1 MKLVIAEKPSVANT
15 IATVLSADKKGV
27 NYFYNDYYIVSWC
40 VGHLIKLDDP
50 DSYGA
55 KFAEKPW
62 KFENLPIIP
71 EKWKFS
77 IAGSTKSQYY
87 VLKSL
92 MERDDVDEIICATD
106 AGREGECIF
115 RYVYNK
121 TGCQKP
127 VKRLWTSSLEEKAI
141 KKAFSEMKDDSEYD
155 NLYQAGLARNKA
167 DWLVGMNAT
176 RLFSVRYGLLL
187 NIGRVQTPTLT
198 MIVDRNN
205 KVKNFVKEPFY
216 KVDIDCG
223 DFKATSIDDFK
234 SEYEADKLAECVDK
248 SDFTVVDLTE
258 QQKSVAPPKLYDLT
272 ALQRDANSI
281 YGYTAQQTLDY
292 LQSLYEKKLATY
304 PRTDSNYITDDMES
318 TAKNLIESVYGV
330 YEKIP
335 QTPTDVT
342 KVINNAKVSDHHAL
356 LPTEQITSY
365 DLSSLPTAEYNILF
379 MLAVR
384 LCVATGDDYVYR
396 TFTCELKSNNSDKP
410 FVSKATYP
418 VNLGWKFIDISAKE
432 KDKNEVDKLCCGD
445 EVPDKIQRNSK
456 YCSVPASVSEHF
468 TSPPKQYTD
477 ATLLSA
483 METAGNTDYVEDSNV
498 EKKGL
503 GTSATRAGIIE
514 NLVKRQ
520 YIQRDGKKILPTEKG
535 IQLID
540 CVPDDV
546 KSPKMTAV
554 WETAL
559 QHIEKGASSADEF
572 MNQIE
577 DSVKYL
583 VDTYSE
589 VDNSKHF
596 TRWETVGICPKC
608 GQKVLTYPTDKIII
622 KGNRNIDIINKSYNN
637 KTSYLIKTKY
647 DNKDFKLPMVKL
659 SDKDR
664 DMLER
669 IVTGEFGGSYVGSC
683 LIAQSIKC
691 AIVYDGYTSV
701 SAVIKGMGYVG
712 STANRSQNAVNA
724 VKYIFDDN
732 NLAVRHR
739 LFYMCTKD
747 YYDSTPGN
755 FHSTQNF
762 ILQYENVLFFDR
774 W

>member
-1 MKLVIAEKPSVANT
+1 MSVLVIAEKPSVANT
-15 IATVLSADKKGV
+15 VATVLGANKKGV
-27 NYFYNDYYIVSWC
+27 NYLYNDRYIVSWC
-40 VGHLIKLDDP
+40 LGHLVKLDDP
-50 DSYGA
+50 VAYGDR
-55 KFAEKPW
+55 FAEKPW

-71 EKWKFS
+71 EKWRFS

-187 NIGRVQTPTLT
+187 NIGRVQTPTLS

-223 DFKATSIDDFK
+223 DFKATSVDDFK

-248 SDFTVVDLTE
+248 SDFTVVNVTE
-258 QQKSVAPPKLYDLT
+258 QKKSVSPPKLYDLT

-304 PRTDSNYITDDMES
+304 PRTDSNYITDDMEA

-384 LCVATGDDYVYR
+384 LCVATGENYEYYIDVIK
-396 TFTCELKSNNSDKP
+396 LKSDKSDMLFNNK
-410 FVSKATYP
+410 VSLLKFS
-418 VNLGWKFIDISAKE
+418 GWKQTDSCVRSKSKSELEEYFKPNNESRFTMLEMGKVLE
-432 KDKNEVDKLCCGD
+432 KV
-445 EVPDKIQRNSK
+445 S
-456 YCSVPASVSEHF
+456 ASVSEHF
-468 TSPPKQYTD
+468 TTSPKQYTD

-503 GTSATRAGIIE
+503 GTPATRAGIIE

-520 YIQRDGKKILPTEKG
+520 YIKREDKKILPTEKG

-559 QHIEKGASSADEF
+559 QHIEKGASSDDEF

-596 TRWETVGICPKC
+596 TRWECVGICPVC
-608 GQKVLTYPTDKIII
+608 GKKVLSYP
-622 KGNRNIDIINKSYNN
+622 KSYSCESKECNFN
-637 KTSYLIKTKY
+637 IWKNICGKSLSSAQAVKLLTKGKTDTLKGLKSKSGKSFDAAIKL
-647 DNKDFKLPMVKL
+647 NSDFK
-659 SDKDR
+659 
-664 DMLER
+664 
-669 IVTGEFGGSYVGSC
+669 TEFVFSSSSKSKKSYR
-683 LIAQSIKC
+683 K
-691 AIVYDGYTSV
+691 
-701 SAVIKGMGYVG
+701 
-712 STANRSQNAVNA
+712 
-724 VKYIFDDN
+724 
-732 NLAVRHR
+732 
-739 LFYMCTKD
+739 
-747 YYDSTPGN
+747 
-755 FHSTQNF
+755 
-762 ILQYENVLFFDR
+762 
-774 W
+774 

>member
-15 IATVLSADKKGV
+15 IATVLSADRKGV

-187 NIGRVQTPTLT
+187 NIGRVQTPTLA
-198 MIVDRNN
+198 MIVDRND
-205 KVKNFVKEPFY
+205 KVNNFVKESFY
-216 KVDIDCG
+216 RVDIDCG
-223 DFKATSIDDFK
+223 GFKATSEDVFESEYKASKLADCVNNTDFK
-234 SEYEADKLAECVDK
+234 
-248 SDFTVVDLTE
+248 VVNITE
-258 QQKSVAPPKLYDLT
+258 QKKSVSPPKLYDLT
-272 ALQRDANSI
+272 ALQRDANSV

-304 PRTDSNYITDDMES
+304 PRTDSNYITDDMDT
-318 TAKNLIESVYGV
+318 TAKKLIESIYSVYDT
-330 YEKIP
+330 IP
-335 QTPTDVT
+335 HTPTDVA

-384 LCVATGDDYVYR
+384 FCVATGENYEYYIDVVK
-396 TFTCELKSNNSDKP
+396 LKSDKSDMLFNNK
-410 FVSKATYP
+410 VSLLKFS
-418 VNLGWKFIDISAKE
+418 GWKQTDSCVRSKSKSELEEYFKPNNESRFTMLEMGKVFE
-432 KDKNEVDKLCCGD
+432 K
-445 EVPDKIQRNSK
+445 
-456 YCSVPASVSEHF
+456 VPASVSEHF
-468 TSPPKQYTD
+468 TTSPKQYTD

-503 GTSATRAGIIE
+503 GTPATRAGIIE

-520 YIQRDGKKILPTEKG
+520 YIQRDGRKILPTEKG

-608 GQKVLTYPTDKIII
+608 GQKVLSYP
-622 KGNRNIDIINKSYNN
+622 KSYSCEN
-637 KTSYLIKTKY
+637 KECDFVVWKNVRGKNLSVTQVVKLLTKGKTDTLKGLKSKLGESFDAAIKL
-647 DNKDFKLPMVKL
+647 NSDFK
-659 SDKDR
+659 
-664 DMLER
+664 
-669 IVTGEFGGSYVGSC
+669 TEFVFSSSSKSKKSYR
-683 LIAQSIKC
+683 K
-691 AIVYDGYTSV
+691 
-701 SAVIKGMGYVG
+701 
-712 STANRSQNAVNA
+712 
-724 VKYIFDDN
+724 
-732 NLAVRHR
+732 
-739 LFYMCTKD
+739 
-747 YYDSTPGN
+747 
-755 FHSTQNF
+755 
-762 ILQYENVLFFDR
+762 
-774 W
+774 

>member
-1 MKLVIAEKPSVANT
+1 MSVLVIAEKPSVANT
-15 IATVLSADKKGV
+15 VATVLGANKKGV
-27 NYFYNDYYIVSWC
+27 NYLYNDRYIVSWC
-40 VGHLIKLDDP
+40 LGHLVKLDDP
-50 DSYGA
+50 VAYGDR
-55 KFAEKPW
+55 FAEKPW

-77 IAGSTKSQYY
+77 VGGSTKSQYY

-92 MERDDVDEIICATD
+92 IERDDVNEIVCATD

-115 RYVYNK
+115 RYMYYK
-121 TGCQKP
+121 TGCTKP
-127 VKRLWTSSLEEKAI
+127 VKRLWVSSLEEKAI
-141 KKAFSEMKDDSEYD
+141 KKAFSELKDDSEYD
-155 NLYQAGLARNKA
+155 NLYRAGLARAKA

-187 NIGRVQTPTLT
+187 NIGRVQTPTLA

-223 DFKATSIDDFK
+223 DFKATSVDDFK

-318 TAKNLIESVYGV
+318 TAKNLIESVYRV

-384 LCVATGDDYVYR
+384 LCVATGENYEYYIDVIK
-396 TFTCELKSNNSDKP
+396 LKSDKSDMLFNNK
-410 FVSKATYP
+410 VSLLKFS
-418 VNLGWKFIDISAKE
+418 GWKQTDSCVRSKSKSELEEYFKPNNESRFTILEMGKVFE
-432 KDKNEVDKLCCGD
+432 K
-445 EVPDKIQRNSK
+445 
-456 YCSVPASVSEHF
+456 VPASVSEHF

-503 GTSATRAGIIE
+503 GTPATRAGIIE

-535 IQLID
+535 IQLIG

-559 QHIEKGASSADEF
+559 QHIEKGAASADEF

-596 TRWETVGICPKC
+596 TRWKTVGICPKC
-608 GQKVLTYPTDKIII
+608 GQKVLAYP
-622 KGNRNIDIINKSYNN
+622 KSYACEN
-637 KTSYLIKTKY
+637 KECDFVIWKNICGKSLSSAQAVKLLTKGKTDTLKGLKSKSGKSFDAAIKL
-647 DNKDFKLPMVKL
+647 NSDFK
-659 SDKDR
+659 
-664 DMLER
+664 
-669 IVTGEFGGSYVGSC
+669 TEFVFSSSSKSKKSYR
-683 LIAQSIKC
+683 K
-691 AIVYDGYTSV
+691 
-701 SAVIKGMGYVG
+701 
-712 STANRSQNAVNA
+712 
-724 VKYIFDDN
+724 
-732 NLAVRHR
+732 
-739 LFYMCTKD
+739 
-747 YYDSTPGN
+747 
-755 FHSTQNF
+755 
-762 ILQYENVLFFDR
+762 
-774 W
+774 

>member
-50 DSYGA
+50 DSYGT

-187 NIGRVQTPTLT
+187 NIGRVQTPTLA

-205 KVKNFVKEPFY
+205 KVNNFVKESFY
-216 KVDIDCG
+216 RVDIDCG
-223 DFKATSIDDFK
+223 GFKATSEDVFESEYKASKLADCVNNTDFK
-234 SEYEADKLAECVDK
+234 
-248 SDFTVVDLTE
+248 VVNITE
-258 QQKSVAPPKLYDLT
+258 QKKSVSPPKLYDLT
-272 ALQRDANSI
+272 ALQRDANRV

-304 PRTDSNYITDDMES
+304 PRTDSNYITDDMET
-318 TAKNLIESVYGV
+318 TAKNLIESIYSV

-335 QTPTDVT
+335 HTPTDIA

-384 LCVATGDDYVYR
+384 LCVATGENYEYYIDVIK
-396 TFTCELKSNNSDKP
+396 LKSDKSDMLFNNK
-410 FVSKATYP
+410 VSLLKFS
-418 VNLGWKFIDISAKE
+418 GWKQTDSC
-432 KDKNEVDKLCCGD
+432 V
-445 EVPDKIQRNSK
+445 RSNSK
-456 YCSVPASVSEHF
+456 SELEEYFKPNNESRFTMLEMGKVFEKVPTSVSEHF
-468 TSPPKQYTD
+468 TSSPKQYTD

-483 METAGNTDYVEDSNV
+483 METAGNTDVEDSNV

-503 GTSATRAGIIE
+503 GTPATRAGIIE

-520 YIQRDGKKILPTEKG
+520 YIKREDKKILPTDKG

-546 KSPKMTAV
+546 KSPKMTAE
-554 WETAL
+554 WETVL
-559 QHIEKGASSADEF
+559 QHIENGSVSSDDF
-572 MNQIE
+572 INQIE

-596 TRWETVGICPKC
+596 TRWECVGICPVC
-608 GQKVLTYPTDKIII
+608 GKKVLSYPKSYSCESKECNFNIWKNICGKSLTSAQAVKLLDKGKTNTI
-622 KGNRNIDIINKSYNN
+622 KGFKSKTGKTFDAAIKLNADHKTEFVFSNKKSFR
-637 KTSYLIKTKY
+637 K
-647 DNKDFKLPMVKL
+647 
-659 SDKDR
+659 
-664 DMLER
+664 
-669 IVTGEFGGSYVGSC
+669 
-683 LIAQSIKC
+683 
-691 AIVYDGYTSV
+691 
-701 SAVIKGMGYVG
+701 
-712 STANRSQNAVNA
+712 
-724 VKYIFDDN
+724 
-732 NLAVRHR
+732 
-739 LFYMCTKD
+739 
-747 YYDSTPGN
+747 
-755 FHSTQNF
+755 
-762 ILQYENVLFFDR
+762 
-774 W
+774 

>member
-1 MKLVIAEKPSVANT
+1 MSVLVIAEKPSVANT
-15 IATVLSADKKGV
+15 VATVLGANKKGV
-27 NYFYNDYYIVSWC
+27 NYLYNDRYIVSWC
-40 VGHLIKLDDP
+40 LGHLVKLDDP
-50 DSYGA
+50 VAYGDR
-55 KFAEKPW
+55 FAEKPW

-77 IAGSTKSQYY
+77 VGGSTKSQYY

-92 MERDDVDEIICATD
+92 IERDDVNEIVCATD

-115 RYVYNK
+115 RYMYYK
-121 TGCQKP
+121 TGCTKP
-127 VKRLWTSSLEEKAI
+127 VKRLWVSSLEEKAI
-141 KKAFSEMKDDSEYD
+141 KKAFSELKDDSEYD
-155 NLYQAGLARNKA
+155 NLYRAGLARAKA

-205 KVKNFVKEPFY
+205 KVENFVKEPFY

-223 DFKATSIDDFK
+223 DFKATSVDDFK

-384 LCVATGDDYVYR
+384 LCVATGENYEYCIDVI
-396 TFTCELKSNNSDKP
+396 KMKSDKSEMI
-410 FVSKATYP
+410 FTNKVSF
-418 VNLGWKFIDISAKE
+418 LEFGGWKKIDACVRSKSKSELEEYFNPNKAESQFVMVKKGQVLE
-432 KDKNEVDKLCCGD
+432 KV
-445 EVPDKIQRNSK
+445 S
-456 YCSVPASVSEHF
+456 ASVSEHF

-483 METAGNTDYVEDSNV
+483 METAGNTDYVEDSDV

-503 GTSATRAGIIE
+503 GTPATRAGIIE

-520 YIQRDGKKILPTEKG
+520 YIKREGKKILPTEKG

-559 QHIEKGASSADEF
+559 QHIEKGAASADEF

-583 VDTYSE
+583 VDTYSTI
-589 VDNSKHF
+589 DSSKHF
-596 TRWETVGICPKC
+596 TRWECVGICPVC
-608 GQKVLTYPTDKIII
+608 GKKVLSYPKSYSCESKECNFVIWKNICGKNLSSAQAVKLLAKGKTDTI
-622 KGNRNIDIINKSYNN
+622 KGFKSKSGKSFDAAIKLNSDFKTEFVFSSSSKSIKSYR
-637 KTSYLIKTKY
+637 K
-647 DNKDFKLPMVKL
+647 
-659 SDKDR
+659 
-664 DMLER
+664 
-669 IVTGEFGGSYVGSC
+669 
-683 LIAQSIKC
+683 
-691 AIVYDGYTSV
+691 
-701 SAVIKGMGYVG
+701 
-712 STANRSQNAVNA
+712 
-724 VKYIFDDN
+724 
-732 NLAVRHR
+732 
-739 LFYMCTKD
+739 
-747 YYDSTPGN
+747 
-755 FHSTQNF
+755 
-762 ILQYENVLFFDR
+762 
-774 W
+774 

>member
-71 EKWKFS
+71 ENWKFS

-187 NIGRVQTPTLT
+187 NIGRVQTPTLA

-205 KVKNFVKEPFY
+205 KVNNFVKESFY
-216 KVDIDCG
+216 RVDIDCG
-223 DFKATSIDDFK
+223 GFKATSEDVFESEYKASKLADCVNNTDFK
-234 SEYEADKLAECVDK
+234 
-248 SDFTVVDLTE
+248 VVNITE
-258 QQKSVAPPKLYDLT
+258 QKKSVSPPKLYDLT
-272 ALQRDANSI
+272 ALQRDANSV

-304 PRTDSNYITDDMES
+304 PRTDSNYITDDMAT
-318 TAKNLIESVYGV
+318 TAKNLIESIYSV

-335 QTPTDVT
+335 HTPTDIA

-384 LCVATGDDYVYR
+384 LCVATGENYEYYIDVIK
-396 TFTCELKSNNSDKP
+396 LKSDKSDMLFNNK
-410 FVSKATYP
+410 VSLLKFS
-418 VNLGWKFIDISAKE
+418 GWKQTDSCVRSKSKSELEEYFKPNNESRFTMLEMGKVLE
-432 KDKNEVDKLCCGD
+432 KV
-445 EVPDKIQRNSK
+445 S
-456 YCSVPASVSEHF
+456 ASVSEHF
-468 TSPPKQYTD
+468 TTSPKQYTD

-503 GTSATRAGIIE
+503 GTPATRAGIIE

-520 YIQRDGKKILPTEKG
+520 YIKREDKKILPTDKG

-546 KSPKMTAV
+546 KSPKMTAE

-559 QHIEKGASSADEF
+559 QHIENGSVSSDDF
-572 MNQIE
+572 INQIE

-596 TRWETVGICPKC
+596 TRWECVGICPVC
-608 GQKVLTYPTDKIII
+608 GKKVLSYP
-622 KGNRNIDIINKSYNN
+622 KSYSCESKECNFN
-637 KTSYLIKTKY
+637 IWKNICGKSLSSAQAVKLLTKGKTDTLKGLKSKSGKSFDAAIKL
-647 DNKDFKLPMVKL
+647 NSDFK
-659 SDKDR
+659 
-664 DMLER
+664 
-669 IVTGEFGGSYVGSC
+669 TEFVFSSSSKSKNSYR
-683 LIAQSIKC
+683 K
-691 AIVYDGYTSV
+691 
-701 SAVIKGMGYVG
+701 
-712 STANRSQNAVNA
+712 
-724 VKYIFDDN
+724 
-732 NLAVRHR
+732 
-739 LFYMCTKD
+739 
-747 YYDSTPGN
+747 
-755 FHSTQNF
+755 
-762 ILQYENVLFFDR
+762 
-774 W
+774 

>member
-1 MKLVIAEKPSVANT
+1 MSVLVIAEKPSVANT
-15 IATVLSADKKGV
+15 VATVLGANKKGV
-27 NYFYNDYYIVSWC
+27 NYLYNDRYIVSWC
-40 VGHLIKLDDP
+40 LGHLVQLDDP
-50 DSYGA
+50 VAYGDR
-55 KFAEKPW
+55 FAEKPW

-77 IAGSTKSQYY
+77 VAGSTKSQYY

-92 MERDDVDEIICATD
+92 IERDDVNEIVCATD

-115 RYVYNK
+115 RYMYYK
-121 TGCQKP
+121 TGCTKP
-127 VKRLWTSSLEEKAI
+127 VKRLWVSSLEEKAI
-141 KKAFSEMKDDSEYD
+141 KKAFSELKDDSEYD
-155 NLYQAGLARNKA
+155 NLYLAGLARAKA

-187 NIGRVQTPTLT
+187 NIGRVQTPTLA

-205 KVKNFVKEPFY
+205 KVENFVKEPFY
-216 KVDIDCG
+216 KVDIDCCG
-223 DFKATSIDDFK
+223 FKATSEDVFE
-234 SEYEADKLAECVDK
+234 SEYEASKLADCVNYT
-248 SDFTVVDLTE
+248 DFKVVNITE
-258 QQKSVAPPKLYDLT
+258 QKKSVSPPKLYDLT
-272 ALQRDANSI
+272 ALQRDANSV

-304 PRTDSNYITDDMES
+304 PRTDSNYITDDMET
-318 TAKNLIESVYGV
+318 TAKNLIERIYSV

-335 QTPTDVT
+335 HTPTDVA

-384 LCVATGDDYVYR
+384 LCVATGENYEYYIDVIK
-396 TFTCELKSNNSDKP
+396 LKSDKSDMLFNNK
-410 FVSKATYP
+410 VSLLKFS
-418 VNLGWKFIDISAKE
+418 GWKQTDSCVRSKSKSELEEYFKPNNESRFTMLEMGKVFE
-432 KDKNEVDKLCCGD
+432 K
-445 EVPDKIQRNSK
+445 
-456 YCSVPASVSEHF
+456 VPASVSEHF

-483 METAGNTDYVEDSNV
+483 METAGNTDYVEDSDV

-503 GTSATRAGIIE
+503 GTPATRAGIIE

-520 YIQRDGKKILPTEKG
+520 YIKREGKKILPTEKG

-559 QHIEKGASSADEF
+559 QHIEKGAASADEF

-596 TRWETVGICPKC
+596 TRWETVGICQKC
-608 GQKVLTYPTDKIII
+608 GQKVLAYP
-622 KGNRNIDIINKSYNN
+622 KSYACEN
-637 KTSYLIKTKY
+637 KECDFVIWKNICGKSLSSAQAVKLLTKGKTDTLKGLKSKSGKSFDAAIKL
-647 DNKDFKLPMVKL
+647 NSDFK
-659 SDKDR
+659 
-664 DMLER
+664 
-669 IVTGEFGGSYVGSC
+669 TEFVFSSSSSKSKKSYR
-683 LIAQSIKC
+683 K
-691 AIVYDGYTSV
+691 
-701 SAVIKGMGYVG
+701 
-712 STANRSQNAVNA
+712 
-724 VKYIFDDN
+724 
-732 NLAVRHR
+732 
-739 LFYMCTKD
+739 
-747 YYDSTPGN
+747 
-755 FHSTQNF
+755 
-762 ILQYENVLFFDR
+762 
-774 W
+774 

>member
-187 NIGRVQTPTLT
+187 NIGRVQTPTLA

-365 DLSSLPTAEYNILF
+365 DLSSLP
-379 MLAVR
+379 
-384 LCVATGDDYVYR
+384 
-396 TFTCELKSNNSDKP
+396 FTVTL
-410 FVSKATYP
+410 Y
-418 VNLGWKFIDISAKE
+418 FIRHFISATQLIYF
-432 KDKNEVDKLCCGD
+432 VF
-445 EVPDKIQRNSK
+445 IFFFSR
-456 YCSVPASVSEHF
+456 
-468 TSPPKQYTD
+468 
-477 ATLLSA
+477 
-483 METAGNTDYVEDSNV
+483 YVN
-498 EKKGL
+498 KF
-503 GTSATRAGIIE
+503 
-514 NLVKRQ
+514 
-520 YIQRDGKKILPTEKG
+520 PTE
-535 IQLID
+535 I
-540 CVPDDV
+540 
-546 KSPKMTAV
+546 
-554 WETAL
+554 
-559 QHIEKGASSADEF
+559 
-572 MNQIE
+572 N
-577 DSVKYL
+577 
-583 VDTYSE
+583 
-589 VDNSKHF
+589 
-596 TRWETVGICPKC
+596 GICC
-608 GQKVLTYPTDKIII
+608 F
-622 KGNRNIDIINKSYNN
+622 GNKWFI
-637 KTSYLIKTKY
+637 
-647 DNKDFKLPMVKL
+647 
-659 SDKDR
+659 
-664 DMLER
+664 
-669 IVTGEFGGSYVGSC
+669 
-683 LIAQSIKC
+683 
-691 AIVYDGYTSV
+691 
-701 SAVIKGMGYVG
+701 AVI
-712 STANRSQNAVNA
+712 R
-724 VKYIFDDN
+724 F
-732 NLAVRHR
+732 
-739 LFYMCTKD
+739 
-747 YYDSTPGN
+747 
-755 FHSTQNF
+755 
-762 ILQYENVLFFDR
+762 
-774 W
+774 

>member
-167 DWLVGMNAT
+167 DWLIGMNAT

-187 NIGRVQTPTLT
+187 NIGRVQTPTLA

-205 KVKNFVKEPFY
+205 KVNNFVKESFY
-216 KVDIDCG
+216 RVDIDCG
-223 DFKATSIDDFK
+223 GFKATSEDVFESEYKASKLADCVNNTDFK
-234 SEYEADKLAECVDK
+234 
-248 SDFTVVDLTE
+248 VVNITE
-258 QQKSVAPPKLYDLT
+258 QKKSVSPPKLYDLT
-272 ALQRDANSI
+272 ALQRDANSV

-304 PRTDSNYITDDMES
+304 PRTDSNYITDDMAT
-318 TAKNLIESVYGV
+318 TAKNLIESIYSV

-335 QTPTDVT
+335 HTPTDIA

-365 DLSSLPTAEYNILF
+365 DLSSFPTAEYNILF

-384 LCVATGDDYVYR
+384 LCVATGENYEYYIDVVK
-396 TFTCELKSNNSDKP
+396 FKSDKSDML
-410 FVSKATYP
+410 FNNKVSLLKFS
-418 VNLGWKFIDISAKE
+418 GWKQTDSCVRSKSKSELEEYFKPNNESRFTMLEMGKVFE
-432 KDKNEVDKLCCGD
+432 K
-445 EVPDKIQRNSK
+445 
-456 YCSVPASVSEHF
+456 VPASVSEHF
-468 TSPPKQYTD
+468 TTSPKQYTD

-503 GTSATRAGIIE
+503 GTPATRAGIIE

-520 YIQRDGKKILPTEKG
+520 YIKREDKKILPTDKG

-546 KSPKMTAV
+546 KSPKMTAE
-554 WETAL
+554 WETVL
-559 QHIEKGASSADEF
+559 QHIENGSVSSDDF
-572 MNQIE
+572 INQIE

-596 TRWETVGICPKC
+596 TRWECVGICPVC
-608 GQKVLTYPTDKIII
+608 GKKVLSYPKSYSCESKECNFVIWKNICGKNLSSAQVVKLLAKGKTDTI
-622 KGNRNIDIINKSYNN
+622 KGFKSKTGKTFDAAIKLNADHKTEFVFSSSKKSYR
-637 KTSYLIKTKY
+637 K
-647 DNKDFKLPMVKL
+647 
-659 SDKDR
+659 
-664 DMLER
+664 
-669 IVTGEFGGSYVGSC
+669 
-683 LIAQSIKC
+683 
-691 AIVYDGYTSV
+691 
-701 SAVIKGMGYVG
+701 
-712 STANRSQNAVNA
+712 
-724 VKYIFDDN
+724 
-732 NLAVRHR
+732 
-739 LFYMCTKD
+739 
-747 YYDSTPGN
+747 
-755 FHSTQNF
+755 
-762 ILQYENVLFFDR
+762 
-774 W
+774 

>member
-50 DSYGA
+50 DSYGT

-187 NIGRVQTPTLT
+187 NIGRVQTPTLA

-205 KVKNFVKEPFY
+205 KVNNFVKESFY
-216 KVDIDCG
+216 RVDIDCG
-223 DFKATSIDDFK
+223 GFKATSEDVFESEYKASKLADCVNNTDFK
-234 SEYEADKLAECVDK
+234 
-248 SDFTVVDLTE
+248 VVNITE
-258 QQKSVAPPKLYDLT
+258 QKKSVSPPKLYDLT
-272 ALQRDANSI
+272 ALQRDANRV

-304 PRTDSNYITDDMES
+304 PRTDSNYITDDMET
-318 TAKNLIESVYGV
+318 TAKNLIESIYSV

-335 QTPTDVT
+335 HTPTDIA

-384 LCVATGDDYVYR
+384 LCVATGENYEYYIDVIK
-396 TFTCELKSNNSDKP
+396 LKSDKSDMLFNNK
-410 FVSKATYP
+410 VSLLKFS
-418 VNLGWKFIDISAKE
+418 GWKQTDSCVRSKSKSELEEYFKPNNESRFTMLEMGKVFE
-432 KDKNEVDKLCCGD
+432 K
-445 EVPDKIQRNSK
+445 VPT
-456 YCSVPASVSEHF
+456 SVSEHF
-468 TSPPKQYTD
+468 TSSPKQYTD

-483 METAGNTDYVEDSNV
+483 METAGNTDVEDSNV

-503 GTSATRAGIIE
+503 GTPATRAGIIE

-520 YIQRDGKKILPTEKG
+520 YIKREDKKILPTDKG

-546 KSPKMTAV
+546 KSPKMTAE
-554 WETAL
+554 WETVL
-559 QHIEKGASSADEF
+559 QHIENGSVSSDDF
-572 MNQIE
+572 INQIE

-596 TRWETVGICPKC
+596 TRWECVGICPVC
-608 GQKVLTYPTDKIII
+608 GKKVLSYPKSYSCESKECNFNIWKNICGKSLTSAQAVKLLDKGKTNTI
-622 KGNRNIDIINKSYNN
+622 KGFKSKTGKTFDAAIKLNADHKTEFVFSNKKSFR
-637 KTSYLIKTKY
+637 K
-647 DNKDFKLPMVKL
+647 
-659 SDKDR
+659 
-664 DMLER
+664 
-669 IVTGEFGGSYVGSC
+669 
-683 LIAQSIKC
+683 
-691 AIVYDGYTSV
+691 
-701 SAVIKGMGYVG
+701 
-712 STANRSQNAVNA
+712 
-724 VKYIFDDN
+724 
-732 NLAVRHR
+732 
-739 LFYMCTKD
+739 
-747 YYDSTPGN
+747 
-755 FHSTQNF
+755 
-762 ILQYENVLFFDR
+762 
-774 W
+774 

>member
-1 MKLVIAEKPSVANT
+1 MSVLVIAEKPSVANT
-15 IATVLSADKKGV
+15 VATVLGANKKGV
-27 NYFYNDYYIVSWC
+27 NYLYNDRYIVSWC
-40 VGHLIKLDDP
+40 LGHLVKLDDP
-50 DSYGA
+50 VAYGDR
-55 KFAEKPW
+55 FAEKPW

-71 EKWKFS
+71 QKWKFS

-187 NIGRVQTPTLT
+187 NIGRVQTPTLA

-223 DFKATSIDDFK
+223 DFKATSVDDFK

-384 LCVATGDDYVYR
+384 LCVATGENYEYCIDVI
-396 TFTCELKSNNSDKP
+396 KMKSDKSEMI
-410 FVSKATYP
+410 FTNKVSF
-418 VNLGWKFIDISAKE
+418 LEFCGWKEIDACVRSKS
-432 KDKNEVDKLCCGD
+432 KLELEEYFNPNKAESQFVTVKKGQ
-445 EVPDKIQRNSK
+445 VLKK
-456 YCSVPASVSEHF
+456 VPASVSEHF

-503 GTSATRAGIIE
+503 GTPATRAGIIE

-559 QHIEKGASSADEF
+559 QHIEKGAASADEF

-608 GQKVLTYPTDKIII
+608 GQKVLSYP
-622 KGNRNIDIINKSYNN
+622 KSYSCEN
-637 KTSYLIKTKY
+637 KECDFVVWKNVRGKNLSVTQVVKLLTKGKTDTLKGLKSKLGESFDAAIKL
-647 DNKDFKLPMVKL
+647 NSDFK
-659 SDKDR
+659 
-664 DMLER
+664 
-669 IVTGEFGGSYVGSC
+669 TEFVFSNSSKSKKSYR
-683 LIAQSIKC
+683 K
-691 AIVYDGYTSV
+691 
-701 SAVIKGMGYVG
+701 
-712 STANRSQNAVNA
+712 
-724 VKYIFDDN
+724 
-732 NLAVRHR
+732 
-739 LFYMCTKD
+739 
-747 YYDSTPGN
+747 
-755 FHSTQNF
+755 
-762 ILQYENVLFFDR
+762 
-774 W
+774 

>member
-1 MKLVIAEKPSVANT
+1 MSVLVIAEKPSVANT
-15 IATVLSADKKGV
+15 VATVLGANKKGV
-27 NYFYNDYYIVSWC
+27 NYLYNDRYIVSWC
-40 VGHLIKLDDP
+40 LGHLVKLDDP
-50 DSYGA
+50 VAYGDR
-55 KFAEKPW
+55 FAEKPW

-71 EKWKFS
+71 EKWRFS

-187 NIGRVQTPTLT
+187 NIGRVQTPTLA

-205 KVKNFVKEPFY
+205 KVNNFVKESFY
-216 KVDIDCG
+216 RVDIDCG
-223 DFKATSIDDFK
+223 GFKATSEDVFESEYKASKLADCVNNTDFK
-234 SEYEADKLAECVDK
+234 
-248 SDFTVVDLTE
+248 VVNIPE
-258 QQKSVAPPKLYDLT
+258 QKKSVSPPKLYDLT
-272 ALQRDANSI
+272 ALQRDANSV

-304 PRTDSNYITDDMES
+304 PRTDSNYITDDMAT
-318 TAKNLIESVYGV
+318 TAKNLIESIYSV

-335 QTPTDVT
+335 HTPTDIA

-384 LCVATGDDYVYR
+384 LCVATGENYEYYIDVIK
-396 TFTCELKSNNSDKP
+396 LKSDKSDMLFNNK
-410 FVSKATYP
+410 VSLLKFS
-418 VNLGWKFIDISAKE
+418 GWKQTDSCVRSKSKSELEEYFKPNNESRFTMLEMGKVLE
-432 KDKNEVDKLCCGD
+432 KV
-445 EVPDKIQRNSK
+445 S
-456 YCSVPASVSEHF
+456 ASVSEHF

-503 GTSATRAGIIE
+503 GTPATRAGIIE

-520 YIQRDGKKILPTEKG
+520 YIQRDGRKILPTEKG

-559 QHIEKGASSADEF
+559 QHIEKGAASADEF

-608 GQKVLTYPTDKIII
+608 GQKVLAYP
-622 KGNRNIDIINKSYNN
+622 KSYACEN
-637 KTSYLIKTKY
+637 KECDFVIWKNICGKSLSSAQAVKLLTKGKTDTLKGLKSKSGKSFDAAIKL
-647 DNKDFKLPMVKL
+647 NSDFK
-659 SDKDR
+659 
-664 DMLER
+664 
-669 IVTGEFGGSYVGSC
+669 TEFVFSSSSKSQKSYR
-683 LIAQSIKC
+683 K
-691 AIVYDGYTSV
+691 
-701 SAVIKGMGYVG
+701 
-712 STANRSQNAVNA
+712 
-724 VKYIFDDN
+724 
-732 NLAVRHR
+732 
-739 LFYMCTKD
+739 
-747 YYDSTPGN
+747 
-755 FHSTQNF
+755 
-762 ILQYENVLFFDR
+762 
-774 W
+774 

>member
-1 MKLVIAEKPSVANT
+1 MSVLVIAEKPSVANT
-15 IATVLSADKKGV
+15 VATVLGANKKGV
-27 NYFYNDYYIVSWC
+27 NYLYNDRYIVSWC
-40 VGHLIKLDDP
+40 LGHLVKLDDP
-50 DSYGA
+50 VAYGDR
-55 KFAEKPW
+55 FAEKPW

-77 IAGSTKSQYY
+77 VGGSTKSQYY

-92 MERDDVDEIICATD
+92 IERDDVNEIVCATD

-115 RYVYNK
+115 RYMYYK
-121 TGCQKP
+121 TGCTKP
-127 VKRLWTSSLEEKAI
+127 VKRLWVSSLEEKAI
-141 KKAFSEMKDDSEYD
+141 KKAFFELKDDSEYD
-155 NLYQAGLARNKA
+155 NLYRAGLARAKA

-187 NIGRVQTPTLT
+187 NIGRVQTPTLA

-223 DFKATSIDDFK
+223 DFKATSVDDFK

-318 TAKNLIESVYGV
+318 TAKNLIESVYRV

-384 LCVATGDDYVYR
+384 LCVATGENYEYYIDVIK
-396 TFTCELKSNNSDKP
+396 LKSDKSDMLFNNK
-410 FVSKATYP
+410 VSLLKFS
-418 VNLGWKFIDISAKE
+418 GWKQTDSCVRSKSKSELEEYFKPNNESRFTILEMGKVFE
-432 KDKNEVDKLCCGD
+432 K
-445 EVPDKIQRNSK
+445 
-456 YCSVPASVSEHF
+456 VPASVSEHF

-503 GTSATRAGIIE
+503 GTPATRAGIIE

-535 IQLID
+535 IQLIG

-559 QHIEKGASSADEF
+559 QHIEKGAASADEF

-596 TRWETVGICPKC
+596 TRWKTVGICPKC
-608 GQKVLTYPTDKIII
+608 GQKVFAYP
-622 KGNRNIDIINKSYNN
+622 KSYACEN
-637 KTSYLIKTKY
+637 KECDFVIWKNICGKSLSSAQAVKLLTKGKTDTPKGLKSKSGKSFDAAIKL
-647 DNKDFKLPMVKL
+647 NSDFK
-659 SDKDR
+659 
-664 DMLER
+664 
-669 IVTGEFGGSYVGSC
+669 TEFVFSSSSKSKKSYR
-683 LIAQSIKC
+683 K
-691 AIVYDGYTSV
+691 
-701 SAVIKGMGYVG
+701 
-712 STANRSQNAVNA
+712 
-724 VKYIFDDN
+724 
-732 NLAVRHR
+732 
-739 LFYMCTKD
+739 
-747 YYDSTPGN
+747 
-755 FHSTQNF
+755 
-762 ILQYENVLFFDR
+762 
-774 W
+774 

>member
-1 MKLVIAEKPSVANT
+1 MSVLVIAEKPSVANT
-15 IATVLSADKKGV
+15 VATVLGANKKGV
-27 NYFYNDYYIVSWC
+27 NYLYNDRYIVSWC
-40 VGHLIKLDDP
+40 LGHLVKLDDP
-50 DSYGA
+50 VAYGDR
-55 KFAEKPW
+55 FAEKPW

-77 IAGSTKSQYY
+77 VGGSTKSQYY

-92 MERDDVDEIICATD
+92 IERDDVNEIVCATD

-115 RYVYNK
+115 RYMYYK
-121 TGCQKP
+121 TGCTKP
-127 VKRLWTSSLEEKAI
+127 VKRLWVSSLEEKAI
-141 KKAFSEMKDDSEYD
+141 KKAFSELKDDSEYD
-155 NLYQAGLARNKA
+155 NLYRAGLARAKA

-187 NIGRVQTPTLT
+187 NIGRVQTPTLA

-223 DFKATSIDDFK
+223 DFKATSVDDFK

-318 TAKNLIESVYGV
+318 TAKNLIESVYRV

-384 LCVATGDDYVYR
+384 LCVATGENYEYYIDVIK
-396 TFTCELKSNNSDKP
+396 LKSDKSDMLFNNK
-410 FVSKATYP
+410 VSLLKFS
-418 VNLGWKFIDISAKE
+418 GWKQTDSCVRSKSKSELEEYFKPNNESRFTMLEMGKVFE
-432 KDKNEVDKLCCGD
+432 K
-445 EVPDKIQRNSK
+445 
-456 YCSVPASVSEHF
+456 VPASVSEHF

-503 GTSATRAGIIE
+503 GTPATRAGIIE

-535 IQLID
+535 IQLIG

-559 QHIEKGASSADEF
+559 QHIEKGAASADEF

-596 TRWETVGICPKC
+596 TRWKTVGICPKC
-608 GQKVLTYPTDKIII
+608 GQKVLAYP
-622 KGNRNIDIINKSYNN
+622 KSYACEN
-637 KTSYLIKTKY
+637 KECDFVIWKNIRGKSLSSAQAVKLLTKGKTDTLKGLKSKSGKSFDAAIKL
-647 DNKDFKLPMVKL
+647 NSDFK
-659 SDKDR
+659 
-664 DMLER
+664 
-669 IVTGEFGGSYVGSC
+669 TEFVFSSSSKSKKSYR
-683 LIAQSIKC
+683 K
-691 AIVYDGYTSV
+691 
-701 SAVIKGMGYVG
+701 
-712 STANRSQNAVNA
+712 
-724 VKYIFDDN
+724 
-732 NLAVRHR
+732 
-739 LFYMCTKD
+739 
-747 YYDSTPGN
+747 
-755 FHSTQNF
+755 
-762 ILQYENVLFFDR
+762 
-774 W
+774 

>member
-15 IATVLSADKKGV
+15 IATVLSADKRGV

-187 NIGRVQTPTLT
+187 NIGRVQTPTLA

-205 KVKNFVKEPFY
+205 KVNNFVKESFY
-216 KVDIDCG
+216 RVDIDCG
-223 DFKATSIDDFK
+223 GFKATSEDVFESEYKASKLADCVNNTDFK
-234 SEYEADKLAECVDK
+234 
-248 SDFTVVDLTE
+248 VVNITE
-258 QQKSVAPPKLYDLT
+258 QKKSVSPPKLYDLT
-272 ALQRDANSI
+272 ALQRDANSV

-304 PRTDSNYITDDMES
+304 PRTDSNYITDDMET
-318 TAKNLIESVYGV
+318 TAKNLIESIYSV

-335 QTPTDVT
+335 HTPTDIA

-384 LCVATGDDYVYR
+384 LCVATGENYEYYIDVVK
-396 TFTCELKSNNSDKP
+396 LKSDKSDMLFNNK
-410 FVSKATYP
+410 VSLLKFS
-418 VNLGWKFIDISAKE
+418 GWKQTDSCVRSKSKSELEEYFKPNNESRFTMLEMGKVFE
-432 KDKNEVDKLCCGD
+432 K
-445 EVPDKIQRNSK
+445 
-456 YCSVPASVSEHF
+456 VPASVSEHF
-468 TSPPKQYTD
+468 TTSPKQYTD

-483 METAGNTDYVEDSNV
+483 METAGNTDVEDSNV

-503 GTSATRAGIIE
+503 GTPATRAGIIE

-520 YIQRDGKKILPTEKG
+520 YIKREDKKILPTDKG

-546 KSPKMTAV
+546 KSPKMTAE
-554 WETAL
+554 WETVL
-559 QHIEKGASSADEF
+559 QHIENGSVSSDDF
-572 MNQIE
+572 INQIE

-596 TRWETVGICPKC
+596 TRWECVGICPVC
-608 GQKVLTYPTDKIII
+608 GKKVLSYPKSYSCESKECNFNIWKNICGKSLTSAQAVKLLDKGKTNTI
-622 KGNRNIDIINKSYNN
+622 KGFKSKTGKTFDAAIKLNADHKTEFVFSNKKSFR
-637 KTSYLIKTKY
+637 K
-647 DNKDFKLPMVKL
+647 
-659 SDKDR
+659 
-664 DMLER
+664 
-669 IVTGEFGGSYVGSC
+669 
-683 LIAQSIKC
+683 
-691 AIVYDGYTSV
+691 
-701 SAVIKGMGYVG
+701 
-712 STANRSQNAVNA
+712 
-724 VKYIFDDN
+724 
-732 NLAVRHR
+732 
-739 LFYMCTKD
+739 
-747 YYDSTPGN
+747 
-755 FHSTQNF
+755 
-762 ILQYENVLFFDR
+762 
-774 W
+774 

>member
-1 MKLVIAEKPSVANT
+1 MSVLVIAEKPSVANT
-15 IATVLSADKKGV
+15 VATVLGANKKGV
-27 NYFYNDYYIVSWC
+27 NYLYNDRYIVSWC
-40 VGHLIKLDDP
+40 LGHLVKLDDP
-50 DSYGA
+50 VAYGDR
-55 KFAEKPW
+55 FAEKPW

-71 EKWKFS
+71 EKWRFS

-187 NIGRVQTPTLT
+187 NIGRVQTPTLS

-223 DFKATSIDDFK
+223 DFKATSVDDFK

-248 SDFTVVDLTE
+248 SDFTVVNVTE
-258 QQKSVAPPKLYDLT
+258 QKKSVSPPKLYDLT

-304 PRTDSNYITDDMES
+304 PRTDSNYITDDMEA

-384 LCVATGDDYVYR
+384 LCVATGENYEYYIDVIK
-396 TFTCELKSNNSDKP
+396 LKSDKSDMLFNNK
-410 FVSKATYP
+410 VSLLKFS
-418 VNLGWKFIDISAKE
+418 GWKQTDSCVRSKSKSELEEYFKPNNESRFTMLEMGKVLE
-432 KDKNEVDKLCCGD
+432 KV
-445 EVPDKIQRNSK
+445 S
-456 YCSVPASVSEHF
+456 ASVSEHF
-468 TSPPKQYTD
+468 TTSPKQYTD

-503 GTSATRAGIIE
+503 GTPATRAGIIE

-608 GQKVLTYPTDKIII
+608 GQKVLSYP
-622 KGNRNIDIINKSYNN
+622 KSYSCEN
-637 KTSYLIKTKY
+637 KECDFVVWKNVRGKNLSVTQVVKLLTKGKTDTLKGLKSKLGESFDAAIKL
-647 DNKDFKLPMVKL
+647 NSDFK
-659 SDKDR
+659 
-664 DMLER
+664 
-669 IVTGEFGGSYVGSC
+669 TEFVFSSSSKSKKSYR
-683 LIAQSIKC
+683 K
-691 AIVYDGYTSV
+691 
-701 SAVIKGMGYVG
+701 
-712 STANRSQNAVNA
+712 
-724 VKYIFDDN
+724 
-732 NLAVRHR
+732 
-739 LFYMCTKD
+739 
-747 YYDSTPGN
+747 
-755 FHSTQNF
+755 
-762 ILQYENVLFFDR
+762 
-774 W
+774 

>member
-1 MKLVIAEKPSVANT
+1 MSVLVIAEKPSVANT
-15 IATVLSADKKGV
+15 VATVLGANKKGV
-27 NYFYNDYYIVSWC
+27 NYLYNDRYIVSWC
-40 VGHLIKLDDP
+40 LGHLVKLDDP
-50 DSYGA
+50 VAYGDR
-55 KFAEKPW
+55 FAEKPW

-71 EKWKFS
+71 ENWKFS
-77 IAGSTKSQYY
+77 VGGSTKSQYY

-92 MERDDVDEIICATD
+92 IERDDVNEIVCATD

-115 RYVYNK
+115 RYMYYK
-121 TGCQKP
+121 TGCTKP
-127 VKRLWTSSLEEKAI
+127 VKRLWVSSLEEKAI
-141 KKAFSEMKDDSEYD
+141 KKAFSELKDDSEYD
-155 NLYQAGLARNKA
+155 NLYRAGLARAQA

-187 NIGRVQTPTLT
+187 NIGRVQTPTLA

-223 DFKATSIDDFK
+223 DFKATSVDDFK

-292 LQSLYEKKLATY
+292 LQSLYEKRLATY
-304 PRTDSNYITDDMES
+304 PRTDSNYITDDMAD
-318 TAKNLIESVYGV
+318 TAKSLIESVYGV

-384 LCVATGDDYVYR
+384 LCVATGENYEYCIDVI
-396 TFTCELKSNNSDKP
+396 KMKSDKSEMI
-410 FVSKATYP
+410 FTNKVSF
-418 VNLGWKFIDISAKE
+418 LEFCGWKEIDACVRSKS
-432 KDKNEVDKLCCGD
+432 KLELEEYFNPNKAESQFVTVKKGQ
-445 EVPDKIQRNSK
+445 VLKK
-456 YCSVPASVSEHF
+456 VPASVSEHF

-503 GTSATRAGIIE
+503 GTPATRAGIIE

-559 QHIEKGASSADEF
+559 QHIEKGAASADEF

-608 GQKVLTYPTDKIII
+608 GQKVLSYP
-622 KGNRNIDIINKSYNN
+622 KSYSCEN
-637 KTSYLIKTKY
+637 KECDFVVWKNVRGKNLSVTQVVKLLTKGKTDTLKGLKSKLGESFDAAIKL
-647 DNKDFKLPMVKL
+647 NSDFK
-659 SDKDR
+659 
-664 DMLER
+664 
-669 IVTGEFGGSYVGSC
+669 TEFVFSNSSKSKKSYR
-683 LIAQSIKC
+683 K
-691 AIVYDGYTSV
+691 
-701 SAVIKGMGYVG
+701 
-712 STANRSQNAVNA
+712 
-724 VKYIFDDN
+724 
-732 NLAVRHR
+732 
-739 LFYMCTKD
+739 
-747 YYDSTPGN
+747 
-755 FHSTQNF
+755 
-762 ILQYENVLFFDR
+762 
-774 W
+774 

>member
-1 MKLVIAEKPSVANT
+1 MSVLVIAEKPSVANT

-608 GQKVLTYPTDKIII
+608 GQKVLSYP
-622 KGNRNIDIINKSYNN
+622 KSYSCEN
-637 KTSYLIKTKY
+637 KECDFVVWKNVRGKNLSVTQVVKLLTKGKTDTLKDLKSKLGESFDAAIKL
-647 DNKDFKLPMVKL
+647 NSDFK
-659 SDKDR
+659 
-664 DMLER
+664 
-669 IVTGEFGGSYVGSC
+669 TEFVFSSSSKSKKSYR
-683 LIAQSIKC
+683 K
-691 AIVYDGYTSV
+691 
-701 SAVIKGMGYVG
+701 
-712 STANRSQNAVNA
+712 
-724 VKYIFDDN
+724 
-732 NLAVRHR
+732 
-739 LFYMCTKD
+739 
-747 YYDSTPGN
+747 
-755 FHSTQNF
+755 
-762 ILQYENVLFFDR
+762 
-774 W
+774 

>member
-1 MKLVIAEKPSVANT
+1 MILVVAEKPSVAAT
-15 IATVLSADKKGV
+15 IATVLGATQKGV
-27 NYFYNDYYIVSWC
+27 NYIYNDKYIVSWC
-40 VGHLIKLDDP
+40 LGHLVALDDP
-50 DSYGA
+50 DMYD
-55 KFAEKPW
+55 KKYAEW

-71 EKWKFS
+71 NKWSFTINKT
-77 IAGSTKSQYY
+77 TKSQFY
-87 VLKSL
+87 VLKNL
-92 MERDDVDEIICATD
+92 FLKNDVTEIVCATD

-115 RYVYNK
+115 RYVYNMV
-121 TGCQKP
+121 GCKKP
-127 VKRLWTSSLEEKAI
+127 VKRLWTSSLESSAI
-141 KKAFSEMKDDSEYD
+141 KKAFAELKDDAEYD
-155 NLYQAGLARNKA
+155 TLYQAGFARAKA
-167 DWLVGMNAT
+167 DWLVGINAT
-176 RLFSVRYGLLL
+176 RLFSIRYGITL
-187 NIGRVQTPTLT
+187 NVGRVQTPTLG
-198 MIVDRNN
+198 MIVNRNN

-216 KVDIDCG
+216 KVDIDCE
-223 DFKATSIDDFK
+223 DFKAVSVEEFK
-234 SEYEADKLAECVDK
+234 SEYEADKLAKCVDK
-248 SDFTVVDLTE
+248 SDFTVVDVTE

-292 LQSLYEKKLATY
+292 LQSLYEKRLATY
-304 PRTDSNYITDDMES
+304 PRTDSNYITDDMAD
-318 TAKNLIESVYGV
+318 TAKSLIESVYGV

-384 LCVATGDDYVYR
+384 LCVATGENYEYCIDVI
-396 TFTCELKSNNSDKP
+396 KMKSDKSEMI
-410 FVSKATYP
+410 FTNKVSF
-418 VNLGWKFIDISAKE
+418 LEFCGWKEIDAC
-432 KDKNEVDKLCCGD
+432 V
-445 EVPDKIQRNSK
+445 RSK
-456 YCSVPASVSEHF
+456 SKSELEEYFNPNKAESQFVTVKKGHVLKKVPASVSEHF

-503 GTSATRAGIIE
+503 GTPATRAGIIE

-559 QHIEKGASSADEF
+559 QHIEKGAASADEF

-608 GQKVLTYPTDKIII
+608 GQKVLSYP
-622 KGNRNIDIINKSYNN
+622 KSYSCEN
-637 KTSYLIKTKY
+637 KECDFVVWKNVRGKNLSVTQVVKLLTKGKTDTLKGLKSKLGESFDAAIKL
-647 DNKDFKLPMVKL
+647 NSDFK
-659 SDKDR
+659 
-664 DMLER
+664 
-669 IVTGEFGGSYVGSC
+669 TEFVFSNSSKSKKSYR
-683 LIAQSIKC
+683 K
-691 AIVYDGYTSV
+691 
-701 SAVIKGMGYVG
+701 
-712 STANRSQNAVNA
+712 
-724 VKYIFDDN
+724 
-732 NLAVRHR
+732 
-739 LFYMCTKD
+739 
-747 YYDSTPGN
+747 
-755 FHSTQNF
+755 
-762 ILQYENVLFFDR
+762 
-774 W
+774 

>member
-187 NIGRVQTPTLT
+187 NIGRVQTPTLS

-205 KVKNFVKEPFY
+205 KVENFVKEPFY

-223 DFKATSIDDFK
+223 DFKATSVDDFK

-304 PRTDSNYITDDMES
+304 PRTDSNYITDDMEA

-410 FVSKATYP
+410 FVSKATFP

-498 EKKGL
+498 EKK
-503 GTSATRAGIIE
+503 
-514 NLVKRQ
+514 
-520 YIQRDGKKILPTEKG
+520 
-535 IQLID
+535 
-540 CVPDDV
+540 
-546 KSPKMTAV
+546 
-554 WETAL
+554 
-559 QHIEKGASSADEF
+559 
-572 MNQIE
+572 
-577 DSVKYL
+577 DSVLLQPVQALSKTL
-583 VDTYSE
+583 LSDNTYS
-589 VDNSKHF
+589 VTAGKF
-596 TRWETVGICPKC
+596 CRPK
-608 GQKVLTYPTDKIII
+608 KAF
-622 KGNRNIDIINKSYNN
+622 S
-637 KTSYLIKTKY
+637 S
-647 DNKDFKLPMVKL
+647 
-659 SDKDR
+659 
-664 DMLER
+664 
-669 IVTGEFGGSYVGSC
+669 
-683 LIAQSIKC
+683 
-691 AIVYDGYTSV
+691 
-701 SAVIKGMGYVG
+701 
-712 STANRSQNAVNA
+712 
-724 VKYIFDDN
+724 
-732 NLAVRHR
+732 
-739 LFYMCTKD
+739 
-747 YYDSTPGN
+747 
-755 FHSTQNF
+755 
-762 ILQYENVLFFDR
+762 
-774 W
+774 

>member
-1 MKLVIAEKPSVANT
+1 MSVLVIAEKPSVANT
-15 IATVLSADKKGV
+15 VATVLGANKKGV
-27 NYFYNDYYIVSWC
+27 NYLYNDRYIVSWC
-40 VGHLIKLDDP
+40 LGHLVKLDDP
-50 DSYGA
+50 VAYGDR
-55 KFAEKPW
+55 FAEKPW

-71 EKWKFS
+71 QKWKFS

-187 NIGRVQTPTLT
+187 NIGRVQTPTLA

-223 DFKATSIDDFK
+223 DFKATSVDDFK

-384 LCVATGDDYVYR
+384 LCVATGENYEYYIDVIK
-396 TFTCELKSNNSDKP
+396 LKSDKSDMLFNNK
-410 FVSKATYP
+410 VSLLKFS
-418 VNLGWKFIDISAKE
+418 GWKQTDSCVRSKSKSELEEYFKPNNESRFTMLEMGKVLE
-432 KDKNEVDKLCCGD
+432 KV
-445 EVPDKIQRNSK
+445 S
-456 YCSVPASVSEHF
+456 ASVSEHF
-468 TSPPKQYTD
+468 TTSPKQYTD

-559 QHIEKGASSADEF
+559 QHIEKGASSDDEF

-596 TRWETVGICPKC
+596 TRWECVGICPVC
-608 GQKVLTYPTDKIII
+608 GQKVLAYP
-622 KGNRNIDIINKSYNN
+622 KSYACEN
-637 KTSYLIKTKY
+637 KECDFVIWKNICGKSLSSAQAVKLLTKGKTDTLKGLKSKSGKSFDAAIKL
-647 DNKDFKLPMVKL
+647 NSDFK
-659 SDKDR
+659 
-664 DMLER
+664 
-669 IVTGEFGGSYVGSC
+669 TEFVFSSSSKSKKSYR
-683 LIAQSIKC
+683 K
-691 AIVYDGYTSV
+691 
-701 SAVIKGMGYVG
+701 
-712 STANRSQNAVNA
+712 
-724 VKYIFDDN
+724 
-732 NLAVRHR
+732 
-739 LFYMCTKD
+739 
-747 YYDSTPGN
+747 
-755 FHSTQNF
+755 
-762 ILQYENVLFFDR
+762 
-774 W
+774 

>member
-1 MKLVIAEKPSVANT
+1 MILVVAEKPSVAAT
-15 IATVLSADKKGV
+15 IATVLGATQKGV
-27 NYFYNDYYIVSWC
+27 NYIYNDKYIVSWC
-40 VGHLIKLDDP
+40 LGHLVALDDP
-50 DSYGA
+50 DMYD
-55 KFAEKPW
+55 KKYAEW

-71 EKWKFS
+71 NKWSFTINKT
-77 IAGSTKSQYY
+77 TKSQFY
-87 VLKSL
+87 VLKNL
-92 MERDDVDEIICATD
+92 FLKNDVTEIVCATD

-115 RYVYNK
+115 RYVYNMV
-121 TGCQKP
+121 GCKKP
-127 VKRLWTSSLEEKAI
+127 VKRLWTSSLESSAI
-141 KKAFSEMKDDSEYD
+141 KKAFAELKDDAEYD
-155 NLYQAGLARNKA
+155 TLYQAGFARAKA
-167 DWLVGMNAT
+167 DWLVGINAT
-176 RLFSVRYGLLL
+176 RLFSIRYGITL
-187 NIGRVQTPTLT
+187 NVGRVQTPTLA

-216 KVDIDCG
+216 KVDIDCE
-223 DFKATSIDDFK
+223 DFKAVSVEEFK
-234 SEYEADKLAECVDK
+234 SEYEADKLAKCVDK
-248 SDFTVVDLTE
+248 SDFTVVDVTE

-292 LQSLYEKKLATY
+292 LQSLYEKRLATY
-304 PRTDSNYITDDMES
+304 PRTDSNYITDDMAD
-318 TAKNLIESVYGV
+318 TAKSLIESVYGV

-384 LCVATGDDYVYR
+384 LCVATGEDYIYR
-396 TFTCELKSNNSDKP
+396 TITAELKSNNSDKL
-410 FVSKATYP
+410 FVSKSTYP
-418 VNLGWKFIDISAKE
+418 VNVGWKFIDVSIRA
-432 KDKNEVDKLCCGD
+432 KDKGEEDKACYED
-445 EVPDKIQRNSK
+445 ENSDNIYRNDI
-456 YCSVPASVSEHF
+456 YYSVPATVSEHF

-503 GTSATRAGIIE
+503 GTPATRAGIIE

-559 QHIEKGASSADEF
+559 QHIEKGAASADEF

-608 GQKVLTYPTDKIII
+608 GQKVLSYP
-622 KGNRNIDIINKSYNN
+622 KSYSCEN
-637 KTSYLIKTKY
+637 KECDFNIWKSICGKSISSAQAIKLLTKGKT
-647 DNKDFKLPMVKL
+647 DTLKGLKSKSGKSFDAAIKLNSDFK
-659 SDKDR
+659 
-664 DMLER
+664 
-669 IVTGEFGGSYVGSC
+669 TEFVFLNTKKSYR
-683 LIAQSIKC
+683 K
-691 AIVYDGYTSV
+691 
-701 SAVIKGMGYVG
+701 
-712 STANRSQNAVNA
+712 
-724 VKYIFDDN
+724 
-732 NLAVRHR
+732 
-739 LFYMCTKD
+739 
-747 YYDSTPGN
+747 
-755 FHSTQNF
+755 
-762 ILQYENVLFFDR
+762 
-774 W
+774 

>member
-187 NIGRVQTPTLT
+187 NIGRVQTSTLA

-205 KVKNFVKEPFY
+205 KVNNFVKESFY
-216 KVDIDCG
+216 RVDIDCG
-223 DFKATSIDDFK
+223 GFKATSEDVFESEYKASKLADCVNNTDFK
-234 SEYEADKLAECVDK
+234 
-248 SDFTVVDLTE
+248 VVNITE
-258 QQKSVAPPKLYDLT
+258 QKKSVSPPKLYDLT
-272 ALQRDANSI
+272 ALQRDANSV

-304 PRTDSNYITDDMES
+304 PRTDSNYITDDMAT
-318 TAKNLIESVYGV
+318 TAKNLIESIYSV

-335 QTPTDVT
+335 HTPTDIA

-356 LPTEQITSY
+356 LPT
-365 DLSSLPTAEYNILF
+365 D
-379 MLAVR
+379 
-384 LCVATGDDYVYR
+384 
-396 TFTCELKSNNSDKP
+396 
-410 FVSKATYP
+410 
-418 VNLGWKFIDISAKE
+418 
-432 KDKNEVDKLCCGD
+432 
-445 EVPDKIQRNSK
+445 
-456 YCSVPASVSEHF
+456 
-468 TSPPKQYTD
+468 
-477 ATLLSA
+477 
-483 METAGNTDYVEDSNV
+483 
-498 EKKGL
+498 
-503 GTSATRAGIIE
+503 
-514 NLVKRQ
+514 
-520 YIQRDGKKILPTEKG
+520 KG

-546 KSPKMTAV
+546 KSPKMTAE

-559 QHIEKGASSADEF
+559 QHIENGSVSSDDF
-572 MNQIE
+572 INQIE

-596 TRWETVGICPKC
+596 TRWECVGICPVC
-608 GQKVLTYPTDKIII
+608 GKKVLSYP
-622 KGNRNIDIINKSYNN
+622 KSYSCESKECNFN
-637 KTSYLIKTKY
+637 IWKNICGKSLTSAQAVKLLDKGKTDTLKGLKSKSGKSFDAAIKL
-647 DNKDFKLPMVKL
+647 NSDFK
-659 SDKDR
+659 
-664 DMLER
+664 
-669 IVTGEFGGSYVGSC
+669 TEFVFSS
-683 LIAQSIKC
+683 SSK
-691 AIVYDGYTSV
+691 S
-701 SAVIKGMGYVG
+701 K
-712 STANRSQNAVNA
+712 
-724 VKYIFDDN
+724 K
-732 NLAVRHR
+732 
-739 LFYMCTKD
+739 FYRK
-747 YYDSTPGN
+747 
-755 FHSTQNF
+755 
-762 ILQYENVLFFDR
+762 
-774 W
+774 